1 MIADVARQQFSRHF
15 RAMGTDVSLWLW
27 NSNEQRANNAF
38 DAAQRFFVETE
49 RKLSR
54 FLPGSE
60 LSQLNRSA
68 GRPFAASRV
77 LFDLVGQALEW
88 RQRTQ
93 GIFDPSVLNAMLAS
107 GYDRPFD
114 VMRATAGADGV
125 IALAPV
131 GLANGHAHRG
141 SADDIVLGPQRQI
154 TLPVGL
160 GLDLGGIAK
169 GWTIQQAA
177 HRLGMWGPCLVD
189 AGGDIACV
197 GTPPD
202 GAWVVSIADPLAA
215 ARDIAVLALKNECVA
230 TSSRTYRK
238 WLADGRPAH
247 HLIDPRTGEPA
258 VTNIVSATVVAPAL
272 PDAEIYAKTALI
284 LGEREGQ
291 AYLATISGISSIL
304 VTEDGRYLRSGSIE
318 EKSNVP
324 FNPFP
329 ERA

>member
-1 MIADVARQQFSRHF
+1 MKKATGYRQFSRRF

-38 DAAQRFFVETE
+38 DAVQRFFVETE

-60 LSQLNRSA
+60 LSQLNRAA
-68 GRPFAASRV
+68 GHPFTASRL
-77 LFDLVGQALEW
+77 LFDLVSQALDW
-88 RQRTQ
+88 RRRTD
-93 GIFDPSVLNAMLAS
+93 GIFDPSVLGALIAS

-114 VMRATAGADGV
+114 TLRATAGADGM
-125 IALAPV
+125 IAVTTSAAV
-131 GLANGHAHRG
+131 GDHARRG
-141 SADDIVLGPQRQI
+141 DAGDIVLGPDRQI
-154 TLPVGL
+154 TLPAGL

-189 AGGDIACV
+189 AGGDIAAV
-197 GTPPD
+197 GAPPD
-202 GAWVVSIADPLAA
+202 GAWMVTVADPLAPD
-215 ARDIAVLALKNECVA
+215 RDLAVLALHSECVA
-230 TSSRTYRK
+230 TSTRTYRR
-238 WLADGRPAH
+238 WLLDGRPAH

-258 VTNIVSATVVAPAL
+258 ITNIVSATVVAPAL

-284 LGEREGQ
+284 LGEADGL
-291 AYLATISGISSIL
+291 AYLATLPDSAAIL
-304 VTEDGRYLRSGSIE
+304 VTEDGRQVHSGNLQD
-318 EKSNVP
+318 KSNVP

>member
-1 MIADVARQQFSRHF
+1 MKKATGYRQFSRRF

-60 LSQLNRSA
+60 LSQLNRTA
-68 GRPFAASRV
+68 GRPFSASRV

-131 GLANGHAHRG
+131 EPANGHAHRG
-141 SADDIVLGPQRQI
+141 SADDIVLGPERQI

-189 AGGDIACV
+189 AGGDIAAV
-197 GTPPD
+197 GAPLD
-202 GAWVVSIADPLAA
+202 GAWMVTVADPRAPD
-215 ARDIAVLALKNECVA
+215 RDMAVLALHNECVA
-230 TSSRTYRK
+230 TSTRTYRR
-238 WLADGRPAH
+238 WLLDGRPAH

-258 VTNIVSATVVAPAL
+258 ITNIVSATVVAPVL
-272 PDAEIYAKTALI
+272 PDAEIHAKTALI
-284 LGEREGQ
+284 LGEVDGL
-291 AYLATISGISSIL
+291 AYLATLPDSAAIL
-304 VTEDGRYLRSGSIE
+304 VTEDGRQVHSGNLQD
-318 EKSNVP
+318 KSNVP

-329 ERA
+329 DRA

>member
-1 MIADVARQQFSRHF
+1 MKKERGYRQFSRRF
-15 RAMGTDVSLWLW
+15 RAMGTDVTLLLW
-27 NSNEQRANNAF
+27 NDNAQRARSAF
-38 DAAQRFFVETE
+38 DTAEHLFVTME
-49 RKLSR
+49 RRLSR

-60 LSQLNRSA
+60 LSQLNRAA
-68 GRPFAASRV
+68 GHPFAASRV
-77 LFDLVGQALEW
+77 LFDLVSQALDW
-88 RQRTQ
+88 RQRTS

-114 VMRATAGADGV
+114 VMRATAGVDGV
-125 IALAPV
+125 IAVA
-131 GLANGHAHRG
+131 AAADSGHARRG
-141 SADDIVLGPQRQI
+141 SADDIIFGLDRQI
-154 TLPVGL
+154 TLPAGL

-197 GTPPD
+197 GAPPD
-202 GAWVVSIADPLAA
+202 GAWIVTVGDPLTPG
-215 ARDIAVLALKNECVA
+215 RDIALLSLRNECVA
-230 TSSRTYRK
+230 TSTRTYRR
-238 WLADGRPAH
+238 WLLDGKPAH

-258 VTNIVSATVVAPAL
+258 ITNIVSATVVAPAL

-284 LGEREGQ
+284 LGEGAGP
-291 AYLATISGISSIL
+291 AYLATLPNISAIL
-304 VTEDGRYLRSGSIE
+304 VTEDGRQLHSGLLE
-318 EKSNVP
+318 EMSNVP